1 MKINVIFIAIILGL
15 TQGAQPIAGFN
26 YGAKKYKRVREIL
39 KLTIKVAFIISL
51 VSFAIF
57 EIFPSQIISV
67 FGNGSKLYFKYG
79 TKYMRVFLF
88 FIFLNGIQGAITMFL
103 TSIGRAFQGAFLSL
117 VRQIISLLPLLI
129 ILPYFMG
136 VDGIMFAFPL
146 ADLAA
151 FIVSVIVLRRE
162 MKKIP
167 LENEED

>member
-1 MKINVIFIAIILGL
+1 
-15 TQGAQPIAGFN
+15 
-26 YGAKKYKRVREIL
+26 
-39 KLTIKVAFIISL
+39 
-51 VSFAIF
+51 
-57 EIFPSQIISV
+57 
-67 FGNGSKLYFKYG
+67 
-79 TKYMRVFLF
+79 MRVFLF